1 MHCHFRF
8 HCRMQLKCENEVV
21 IFQSRIQVI
30 FDAFKNDV
38 SKFFNTS
45 CIFELAVVDVT
56 ADCAK
61 YRRSRPGLSRR
72 LVLIDRHYEVGDDPM
87 EHADLIAELP
97 LIEKL
102 TALER
107 IQLAKQRRALQL
119 MRWQERERRF
129 QLDSSYSAS
138 TSSAS
143 SLASLK
149 ARRPKIQFS
158 HGTILLEATQR
169 RDIQEVK
176 QLLIDGADPN
186 SHNEDG
192 LTALHQCAIDNDE
205 EMMQLLIDFHADVN
219 ARDSELWTP
228 LHAAACCGHINTMQ
242 LLIKNGAALLAV
254 NSDGNMPYDICDDEA
269 ALDYIETEMAN
280 RGITQDDIDEERLC
294 NERNMLDDMRALY
307 NRGGNMDQ
315 KDKQGATL
323 VISTCPFFLPLHVAC
338 ANGYYSVAEFLLECG
353 AWVHARDNDGW
364 QPIHAA
370 SIWAQ
375 PDLIEL
381 LVQFGADINAR
392 TNSGETPLDLCED
405 ETTRGVILTLQVEVH
420 RRRLLTFA
428 RDSRRMSKRKKPC
441 SKFESPAVTVN
452 VATPESR
459 FSSTRSAVRRMSIRD
474 RCGVTLARVEARREA
489 AVLRSW
495 SFGESDTTIAQET
508 AATAKGEG
516 EEKATESALV
526 QQIVDED
533 AVKCSPTKQK
543 QDGAGTSAKL
553 SHDNNSA
560 DGGNEPKEINE
571 AGSSKSAVQSNA
583 ANAGSG
589 GGGESEKIQKEAA
602 KVSSSV
608 RRRNVKQKFVDE
620 RRRSDQGSTKGS
632 SQAKSVSTSV
642 GSENL
647 VPMKLS
653 STKSTKPSKLSRL
666 RCCAIS

>member
-1 MHCHFRF
+1 MTKPLSTIVTGF
-8 HCRMQLKCENEVV
+8 
-21 IFQSRIQVI
+21 ST
-30 FDAFKNDV
+30 
-38 SKFFNTS
+38 SS
-45 CIFELAVVDVT
+45 CIVCQNNVLFSK
-56 ADCAK
+56 AK

-323 VISTCPFFLPLHVAC
+323 LHVAC

-392 TNSGETPLDLCED
+392 TNSGETPLVFFLLKFVLLEKCSVSIDLCED

-516 EEKATESALV
+516 EEKAAESALV
-526 QQIVDED
+526 QQIVDEN

-589 GGGESEKIQKEAA
+589 GGESEKIQKEAA

-632 SQAKSVSTSV
+632 SPAKSVSTSV

>member
-1 MHCHFRF
+1 LCAKTMYYFLRYMCIYLCIHNNTCVCIIMHCHFRF
-8 HCRMQLKCENEVV
+8 HCRMQLK
-21 IFQSRIQVI
+21 
-30 FDAFKNDV
+30 
-38 SKFFNTS
+38 
-45 CIFELAVVDVT
+45 
-56 ADCAK
+56 AK

-323 VISTCPFFLPLHVAC
+323 LHVAC

-508 AATAKGEG
+508 AATAKGER

-589 GGGESEKIQKEAA
+589 GGGGESEKIQKEAA

-632 SQAKSVSTSV
+632 SPAKSVSTSV

>member
-1 MHCHFRF
+1 MYYFL
-8 HCRMQLKCENEVV
+8 RMTCASL
-21 IFQSRIQVI
+21 
-30 FDAFKNDV
+30 
-38 SKFFNTS
+38 NTS
-45 CIFELAVVDVT
+45 YIFELAVVVDVT
-56 ADCAK
+56 ADSAK

-72 LVLIDRHYEVGDDPM
+72 LVLIDRQYEVGDDPM

-242 LLIKNGAALLAV
+242 MLIKNGAALLAV

-294 NERNMLDDMRALY
+294 NERNMLDDMKALY
-307 NRGGNMDQ
+307 NRGDNMDQ

-323 VISTCPFFLPLHVAC
+323 LHVAC

-370 SIWAQ
+370 AIWAQ

-392 TNSGETPLDLCED
+392 TNTGETPLDLCED
-405 ETTRGVILTLQVEVH
+405 ETTKGVILTLQVEVH

-452 VATPESR
+452 VVTPESR

-489 AVLRSW
+489 A
-495 SFGESDTTIAQET
+495 ES
-508 AATAKGEG
+508 AATTKGEG
-516 EEKATESALV
+516 EEKTAESTLV
-526 QQIVDED
+526 QQVVNENT
-533 AVKCSPTKQK
+533 VKCSPGKQK
-543 QDGAGTSAKL
+543 QDGASTSAKL
-553 SHDNNSA
+553 SHDTNSA

-571 AGSSKSAVQSNA
+571 AGSSKSAIQSNA
-583 ANAGSG
+583 ANAVA

-608 RRRNVKQKFVDE
+608 RRRNAKQKFVDE

-632 SQAKSVSTSV
+632 SPAKSASTSV

-666 RCCAIS
+666 RCCTIS

>member
-30 FDAFKNDV
+30 FVAFKNDV

-228 LHAAACCGHINTMQ
+228 LHAAACCGHINTMH
-242 LLIKNGAALLAV
+242 GAALLAV

-323 VISTCPFFLPLHVAC
+323 LHVAC

-516 EEKATESALV
+516 DEKAAESALV

-533 AVKCSPTKQK
+533 AVKCSLMKQK

-632 SQAKSVSTSV
+632 SPAKSVSTSV

>member
-1 MHCHFRF
+1 MTKPLFT
-8 HCRMQLKCENEVV
+8 
-21 IFQSRIQVI
+21 I
-30 FDAFKNDV
+30 
-38 SKFFNTS
+38 
-45 CIFELAVVDVT
+45 
-56 ADCAK
+56 AK

-72 LVLIDRHYEVGDDPM
+72 LVLIDRQYEVGDDPM

-176 QLLIDGADPN
+176 QLLMDGADPN

-242 LLIKNGAALLAV
+242 MLIKNGAALLAV

-294 NERNMLDDMRALY
+294 NERNMLDDMKALY
-307 NRGGNMDQ
+307 NRGDNMDQ

-323 VISTCPFFLPLHVAC
+323 LHVAC

-370 SIWAQ
+370 AIWAQ

-392 TNSGETPLDLCED
+392 TNTGETPLD
-405 ETTRGVILTLQVEVH
+405 ETTKGVILTLQVE
-420 RRRLLTFA
+420 
-428 RDSRRMSKRKKPC
+428 
-441 SKFESPAVTVN
+441 ES
-452 VATPESR
+452 
-459 FSSTRSAVRRMSIRD
+459 
-474 RCGVTLARVEARREA
+474 
-489 AVLRSW
+489 
-495 SFGESDTTIAQET
+495 
-508 AATAKGEG
+508 AATTKGEG
-516 EEKATESALV
+516 EERTAESASV
-526 QQIVDED
+526 QQVVNED
-533 AVKCSPTKQK
+533 TVKCSPAKQK
-543 QDGAGTSAKL
+543 QDGAGTSAKF
-553 SHDNNSA
+553 SHDNSSA
-560 DGGNEPKEINE
+560 DGGNEPKEISE
-571 AGSSKSAVQSNA
+571 AGSSKSTVQSNA
-583 ANAGSG
+583 ANAAS
-589 GGGESEKIQKEAA
+589 GGESEKIQKETA

-608 RRRNVKQKFVDE
+608 RRRNAKQKFVDE
-620 RRRSDQGSTKGS
+620 RRRSDQGSTKAS
-632 SQAKSVSTSV
+632 SPSKSASTSV

-653 STKSTKPSKLSRL
+653 SSKSTKPSKLSRL

>member
-1 MHCHFRF
+1 MTYAS
-8 HCRMQLKCENEVV
+8 V
-21 IFQSRIQVI
+21 
-30 FDAFKNDV
+30 
-38 SKFFNTS
+38 NTS
-45 CIFELAVVDVT
+45 YIFELAVVDVT
-56 ADCAK
+56 ADSAK

-72 LVLIDRHYEVGDDPM
+72 LVLIDRQYEVGDDPM

-176 QLLIDGADPN
+176 QLLMDGADPN

-242 LLIKNGAALLAV
+242 MLIKNGAALLAV

-294 NERNMLDDMRALY
+294 NERNMLDDMKALY
-307 NRGGNMDQ
+307 NRGDNMDQ

-323 VISTCPFFLPLHVAC
+323 LHVAC

-370 SIWAQ
+370 AIWAQ
-375 PDLIEL
+375 
-381 LVQFGADINAR
+381 
-392 TNSGETPLDLCED
+392 
-405 ETTRGVILTLQVEVH
+405 TTKGVILTLQVEVH

-452 VATPESR
+452 VVTPESR
-459 FSSTRSAVRRMSIRD
+459 FSSTS
-474 RCGVTLARVEARREA
+474 
-489 AVLRSW
+489 
-495 SFGESDTTIAQET
+495 ES
-508 AATAKGEG
+508 AATTKGEG
-516 EEKATESALV
+516 EERTAESASV
-526 QQIVDED
+526 QQVVNED
-533 AVKCSPTKQK
+533 TVKCSPAKQK
-543 QDGAGTSAKL
+543 QDGAGTSAKF
-553 SHDNNSA
+553 SHDNSSA
-560 DGGNEPKEINE
+560 DGGNEPKEISE
-571 AGSSKSAVQSNA
+571 AGSSKSTVQSNA
-583 ANAGSG
+583 ANAAS
-589 GGGESEKIQKEAA
+589 GGESEKIQKETA

-608 RRRNVKQKFVDE
+608 RRRNAKQKFVDE
-620 RRRSDQGSTKGS
+620 RRRSDQGSTKAS
-632 SQAKSVSTSV
+632 SPSKSASTSV

-653 STKSTKPSKLSRL
+653 SSKSTKPSKLSRL